1 MGVFALSLMIFAIP
15 AGKLG
20 QKIGRKKTILI
31 GLGGAL
37 LLFTLFFLTK
47 EMPSFQKVMI
57 FIALIGGGAC
67 VALVNIN
74 TLPVVLDIGT
84 PEQVGTFTGYYYT
97 ATFSASIVGRSCAVR
112 SVARRVIGLSLF
124 TARLRSLLPSCA

>member
-1 MGVFALSLMIFAIP
+1 MGS
-15 AGKLG
+15 
-20 QKIGRKKTILI
+20 
-31 GLGGAL
+31 
-37 LLFTLFFLTK
+37 
-47 EMPSFQKVMI
+47 EMCIRDSQKVMI

-97 ATFSASIVGRSCAVR
+97 ATFSASIVGPILCGTLCGST
-112 SVARRVIGLSLF
+112 SYWSLF
-124 TARLRSLLPSCA
+124 IYCPIAFALAFLCMTQVRHGEADPNAQAPDVELEA